1 MFIKYFFFL
10 EIKLQ
15 DSAFFSSLL
24 HIENMPQM
32 MMVQKTSNQF
42 KILLHWLA
50 NFKYSEMA
58 FFAIFFYIIVIFY
71 LFFKYLYLNRYWMTF
86 NQSAA

>member
-1 MFIKYFFFL
+1 MHLKLCLSSYKIYKWLNVYKIYIFLFL

-32 MMVQKTSNQF
+32 MMVQKNIKSVQNFVALTS
-42 KILLHWLA
+42 
-50 NFKYSEMA
+50 
-58 FFAIFFYIIVIFY
+58 
-71 LFFKYLYLNRYWMTF
+71 
-86 NQSAA
+86 

>member
-32 MMVQKTSNQF
+32 MMVQKNIKSVQNFVALTS
-42 KILLHWLA
+42 
-50 NFKYSEMA
+50 
-58 FFAIFFYIIVIFY
+58 
-71 LFFKYLYLNRYWMTF
+71 
-86 NQSAA
+86 

>member
-1 MFIKYFFFL
+1 MHLKLCLSSYKIYKWLNVYKIYIFFFL

-32 MMVQKTSNQF
+32 IMVQKNIKSVQNFVALTS
-42 KILLHWLA
+42 
-50 NFKYSEMA
+50 
-58 FFAIFFYIIVIFY
+58 
-71 LFFKYLYLNRYWMTF
+71 
-86 NQSAA
+86 

>member
-1 MFIKYFFFL
+1 MHLKLCLSSYKIYKWLNVYKIYIFFFL

-42 KILLHWLA
+42 KILLH
-50 NFKYSEMA
+50 
-58 FFAIFFYIIVIFY
+58 
-71 LFFKYLYLNRYWMTF
+71 
-86 NQSAA
+86 